1 MYVYIARYLFVII
14 LHYYSGADTKTSDNS
29 DMNPFMLAVV
39 KHRLEVVKAMMKEDP
54 GLMSLSMGSGTTV
67 IHWALEQSHHC
78 CSAFFKVWFFILTI
92 SYTVLFNYFNNSTHC
107 SKMVCKFSKKKH
119 TIFDAILQHFVLK
132 PKVVC
137 LVSVLASVLYI
148 YLAHVYIFMT

>member
-1 MYVYIARYLFVII
+1 MSKDSTSSCTVYMYTYVARYLFVII
-14 LHYYSGADTKTSDNS
+14 LHYYSGADTKASDNS

-78 CSAFFKVWFFILTI
+78 CSAFFKVWFFILAI
-92 SYTVLFNYFNNSTHC
+92 SYTALFNYFNNSTHC
-107 SKMVCKFSKKKH
+107 SKMVCKFSQKKTHYFSCYFTAFCFKAQ
-119 TIFDAILQHFVLK
+119 I
-132 PKVVC
+132 C
-137 LVSVLASVLYI
+137 LSS
-148 YLAHVYIFMT
+148 